1 MTREE
6 GEAEGEVGG
15 GEDGKGLDED
25 VGDGIVTSKV
35 RVELVT
41 TVSWSVRCNK
51 DT

>member
-1 MTREE
+1 MW
-6 GEAEGEVGG
+6 GEKRKTQGEVGA

-25 VGDGIVTSKV
+25 VGDGLVTSKV
-35 RVELVT
+35 RVELVP